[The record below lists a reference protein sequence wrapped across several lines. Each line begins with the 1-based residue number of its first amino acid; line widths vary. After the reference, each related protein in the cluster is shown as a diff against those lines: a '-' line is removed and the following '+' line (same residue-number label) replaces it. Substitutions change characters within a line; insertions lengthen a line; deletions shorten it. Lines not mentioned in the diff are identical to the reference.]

1 MKEETNN
8 LFRISPP
15 NKEMN
20 NLSNQLNTAL
30 NFREDEDEDKDRKE

>member
-1 MKEETNN
+1 MKDETNN
-8 LFRISPP
+8 LFRILPL

-30 NFREDEDEDKDRKE
+30 NFREDEEDQERKE

>member
-8 LFRISPP
+8 LFRILPP

-30 NFREDEDEDKDRKE
+30 NFREDEEDKERKE